1 MRKSVAGKCAAVVQ
15 WPLTRSRQRELLKSF
30 QYLKKETQKTLQLST
45 FNLGQIHW
53 FQNICSNK
61 LSESLKD
68 VLQRYN
74 HFAKFN
80 CGKSLLFNIWLDVLL
95 LLNSDVTLRRE
106 SLQSLSACFLSLL
119 LSNAFCHSLNRQ
131 ITKRCFHWTLTVFK
145 GKIKSFCTWK
155 KYLKPTKLITSFT
168 FKGCSIR

>member
-30 QYLKKETQKTLQLST
+30 QCLKKETQKTFQSST

-53 FQNICSNK
+53 FQNICSSK

-68 VLQRYN
+68 RYN
-74 HFAKFN
+74 HYLQFN
-80 CGKSLLFNIWLDVLL
+80 CGKNLLFNIWLHVLL

-106 SLQSLSACFLSLL
+106 SLQSLSACCLSLL

-145 GKIKSFCTWK
+145 GKIKSFCTGK

-168 FKGCSIR
+168 LKRCSIR

>member
-1 MRKSVAGKCAAVVQ
+1 MRKSVAGKCAAVLP
-15 WPLTRSRQRELLKSF
+15 WPLVDQKQAKRASQKFPILE
-30 QYLKKETQKTLQLST
+30 KETQKTLQSCT
-45 FNLGQIHW
+45 FNLRQIHW
-53 FQNICSNK
+53 FQNICSK
-61 LSESLKD
+61 LSGSLKEG
-68 VLQRYN
+68 LQRYN
-74 HFAKFN
+74 HYVQFN

-106 SLQSLSACFLSLL
+106 SLQSLSACCLSLL

-145 GKIKSFCTWK
+145 GKIRSFCTWK

-168 FKGCSIR
+168 FKRYSIR

>member
-30 QYLKKETQKTLQLST
+30 QYLKRETQKTLQSCT
-45 FNLGQIHW
+45 FNLRQIHW
-53 FQNICSNK
+53 FQNICSK
-61 LSESLKD
+61 LSESLKE

-74 HFAKFN
+74 HYVQFN

-106 SLQSLSACFLSLL
+106 SLQSLSACCVVSLFFSLTPSVTLSTDRSQNVVFTEPSLFLK
-119 LSNAFCHSLNRQ
+119 AR
-131 ITKRCFHWTLTVFK
+131 
-145 GKIKSFCTWK
+145 
-155 KYLKPTKLITSFT
+155 
-168 FKGCSIR
+168 